1 MSVQILSL
9 SRENKDFYRLMG
21 PYFGSRKVAKEV
33 GIHIYDDEDKEWF
46 AAYDYFGALIGFA
59 SLRGNVVSD
68 CYVRESWRGD
78 GVFSAILLRILL
90 AGRGELK
97 ANCTQA
103 SLGTFLSFGFKVKSE
118 SKNFT
123 RVELT
128 CQSAA

>member
-1 MSVQILSL
+1 
-9 SRENKDFYRLMG
+9 MG
-21 PYFGSRKVAKEV
+21 PYFGSRKVAAEV

-46 AAYDYFGALIGFA
+46 AAYDGDLLVGFA

-68 CYVRESWRGD
+68 CYVKSLWRGN
-78 GVFSAILLRILL
+78 GVFSAILSRILL
-90 AGRGELK
+90 AMPTGLK
-97 ANCTQA
+97 ANCTPA
-103 SLGTFLSFGFKVKSE
+103 SLGTFLGLGFQVKSK

>member
-1 MSVQILSL
+1 MNVQILSL

-21 PYFGSRKVAKEV
+21 PYFGSRKVAAEV

-46 AAYDYFGALIGFA
+46 AAYVCGALVGFA

-68 CYVRESWRGD
+68 CYVKPSWRCA
-78 GVFSAILLRILL
+78 GVFSAILSRILL
-90 AGRGELK
+90 AMPTGLK
-97 ANCTQA
+97 ANCTPA
-103 SLGTFLSFGFKVKSE
+103 SLGTFLALGFQVKSK

-128 CQSAA
+128 CQNAA